1 MRKQSS
7 RIAITVSL
15 FALLCAGA
23 QAQSSNNPVKF
34 RVPFDF
40 NVGPDT
46 LPAGDYLVSYASRDT
61 DSPAVIISSRDGRA
75 SRVLQMTPVGSG
87 KSRAS
92 ARLVFNRYGER
103 YFLSQVWTTAER
115 AGLKVRRSRAERTVE
130 VAGNAPRASVE
141 VAAGR

>member
-1 MRKQSS
+1 MKKQSL
-7 RIAITVSL
+7 RIAVTVSL
-15 FALLCAGA
+15 FALLCAGV
-23 QAQSSNNPVKF
+23 QAQTTNSPVKF
-34 RVPFDF
+34 HVPFDF
-40 NVGPDT
+40 NIGQQT

-61 DSPAVIISSRDGRA
+61 DSPAVIIRSRAGSA
-75 SRVLQMTPVGSG
+75 SRVLQMTPVGAG
-87 KSRAS
+87 KSRRS